1 MLKKVVLLGLLI
13 SSGTGINTL
22 AATPADTENIN
33 VSTQVPSMEVSLERG
48 TKVPT
53 ATWNVKNKG
62 RLKFSGQA
70 AYENLYTNYLLTG
83 DSWYSVSVKNL
94 KASSD
99 TALSVQAYKKKSGW
113 VDDKKIG
120 IVQTVRGQQTVN
132 YTLNGLSSSD
142 NIYLEFKAPAHFEGW
157 IE

>member
-22 AATPADTENIN
+22 AATHADTENIN
-33 VSTQVPSMEVSLERG
+33 VSTQVPSTEVSLERG

-53 ATWNVKNKG
+53 ATWNVKDKG

-70 AYENLYTNYLLTG
+70 AYERLYTNYLLTG

-99 TALSVQAYKKKSGW
+99 TALSVQAYKK
-113 VDDKKIG
+113 VNFLPDKKVG
-120 IVQTVRGQQTVN
+120 ITQTVKGQKSIS

-142 NIYLEFKAPAHFEGW
+142 NIYLEFMAPSHFEGW